1 MYIYI
6 LKLKKGK
13 YYVGKSNKL
22 KKRLT
27 DHFNLYGSGWTQKYQ
42 PIQVIE
48 TINNCDKFDEDK
60 YTLKYMEKYGVN
72 NVRGGSF
79 CEEKLS
85 NENWN
90 TIHKMIEGAS
100 DKCYNCGKKGHFA
113 NQCRYQNK
121 YNSQSDSESGSESG
135 SESDS
140 ESESDDYDSDYY
152 ETAKEVWS
160 CEYCDK
166 EFKTEEAALLHEE
179 GYCKFNKNRNTYKAH
194 KSYDN
199 FNQNY
204 KSYNINKNNCY
215 RCGRKGHYSS
225 DCYAKK
231 HVKGYWLG

>member
-22 KKRLT
+22 KKRLN

-48 TINNCDKFDEDK
+48 TIENCDKFDEDK

-113 NQCRYQNK
+113 NQCRYQ
-121 YNSQSDSESGSESG
+121 

-140 ESESDDYDSDYY
+140 ESDSQSDSDYDSQSDSDYDSDDSYDSDDY
-152 ETAKEVWS
+152 ESGKQRWY

-166 EFKTEEAALLHEE
+166 EFKTEKGALFHENVH
-179 GYCKFNKNRNTYKAH
+179 CKFNKNRNRYKPH
-194 KSYDN
+194 KSYEN
-199 FNQNY
+199 
-204 KSYNINKNNCY
+204 NKNNCY
-215 RCGRKGHYSS
+215 RCGRNGHYSS
-225 DCYAKK
+225 DCYANK
-231 HVKGYWLG
+231 HLNGYWLE